1 MSDRSIINP
10 PSVTALPG
18 DVVAAAADR
27 ELEPF
32 APAQVDRLDDV
43 GRVQAARDHARM
55 AVDQP
60 VVDAPCVFVTR
71 LARNEN
77 RPEERLSKQLNGS
90 LARHTG
96 HHSTHLYRSVQYRSV
111 QYQDAMGRAR
121 EFDADEALERAMTV
135 FWSKGYEATS
145 LSDLTRAMGI
155 NRPSLYAAY
164 GNKQELFRQAL
175 ERYAEGPSSYERT
188 ALAQPSAREVAEDL
202 LRGAADVQTDPR
214 TPAGCLATLGTT
226 YSADDSSP
234 VGKMLIASRLAG
246 HAAIRER
253 FERARAEGDLRED
266 ADPKALTHFIGA
278 VVCGMAVLAASGA
291 TRVELERVIELT
303 MRSWPR

>member
-1 MSDRSIINP
+1 
-10 PSVTALPG
+10 
-18 DVVAAAADR
+18 
-27 ELEPF
+27 
-32 APAQVDRLDDV
+32 
-43 GRVQAARDHARM
+43 
-55 AVDQP
+55 
-60 VVDAPCVFVTR
+60 
-71 LARNEN
+71 
-77 RPEERLSKQLNGS
+77 
-90 LARHTG
+90 
-96 HHSTHLYRSVQYRSV
+96 
-111 QYQDAMGRAR
+111 MGRAR

-135 FWSKGYEATS
+135 FWRKGYEATS

-164 GNKQELFRQAL
+164 GNKQEVFRQAL
-175 ERYAEGPSSYERT
+175 ERYAEGPSYERT
-188 ALAQPSAREVAEDL
+188 ALAQPTARKVAEGL
-202 LRGAADVQTDPR
+202 LHGAADVQTDPR

-226 YSADDSSP
+226 YCADDSSP

-253 FERARAEGDLRED
+253 FQRARAEGDLPED
-266 ADPKALTHFIGA
+266 ADPKALTHLIGA